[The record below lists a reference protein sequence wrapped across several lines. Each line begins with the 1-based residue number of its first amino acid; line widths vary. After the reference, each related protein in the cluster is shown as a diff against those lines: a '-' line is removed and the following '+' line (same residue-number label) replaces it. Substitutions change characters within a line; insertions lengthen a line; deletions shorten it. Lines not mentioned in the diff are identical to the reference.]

1 VEYRDSTSG
10 SVRSVYVLPNPPIW
24 ASEGLAVSPDG
35 RTLLVAQVDQ
45 DDSSLF

>member
-1 VEYRDSTSG
+1 
-10 SVRSVYVLPNPPIW
+10 VLPNPPIW